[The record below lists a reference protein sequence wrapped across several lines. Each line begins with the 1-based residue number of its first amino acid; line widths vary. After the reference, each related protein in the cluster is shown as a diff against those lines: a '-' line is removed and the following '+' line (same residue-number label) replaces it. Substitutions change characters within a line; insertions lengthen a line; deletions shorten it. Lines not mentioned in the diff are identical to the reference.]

1 MATLI
6 PALNSCV
13 SRMTSGERR
22 FAHRLVDKLE
32 DDYLCWYNVP
42 VGSKALYPDF
52 IILHPRR
59 GILVLEVKD
68 LSLDSIKSIDKH
80 FVLFLTKNGLKQVVN
95 PVLQARQYAYTIV
108 DQLERDPNLKVQEG
122 RYLGKLL
129 FPWGYGV
136 VLSNITRRQFEETD
150 LRDVIE
156 PDRVICKD
164 EMTESAD
171 PEEFQSRLWRTF
183 TVEFDRMLTMPE
195 IERIR
200 WHLFPE
206 IRVEQQQLSLLG
218 KETQVTSLKDSI
230 PDLVRIMD
238 IQQEQLARSL
248 GEGHRV
254 IHGTAGSGKTMIL
267 VYRVQHLAKVIQK
280 PILVL
285 CFNVSLSS
293 QLEQMIA
300 ERGLSQQVSVRNF
313 HGWCKDQLKLYHV
326 PSPQQSSDD
335 SQQYFEQLVQNVI
348 HGVEYGQIPAAQYGA
363 VLIDEGHDF
372 RPEWLKLI
380 VQMIDPQISS
390 LLLLYDDAQS
400 IYENDSR
407 PKFSFASVGIQARG
421 RTSILRINYR
431 NTAEVLAVAYEF
443 AKETLNPHDAD
454 EDGIPVI
461 APESAGR
468 HGAIPLI
475 SHRLNLTSEIDYI
488 IECLN
493 QYHDDGISWREMT
506 VIYRERF
513 IGKEVVK
520 KFHRAGIPFEWL
532 QESKMSRHFNPSDDS
547 VKVMTMHSS
556 KGLEF
561 PVVAIPGI
569 GYMPQKDSD
578 PAEEARLLYV
588 GMTRAMEHLVMTYHA
603 ESAFTQKLVAARE
616 RVAA

>member
-95 PVLQARQYAYTIV
+95 PLLQARQYAYTIA
-108 DQLERDPNLKVQEG
+108 DQLERDPHLKVQEG

-136 VLSNITRRQFEETD
+136 VLYNITRRQFEETD
-150 LRDVIE
+150 LREVIE

-171 PEEFQSRLWRTF
+171 PEEFQSRLWRMF
-183 TVEFDRMLTMPE
+183 TVEFNCMLTMPE

-206 IRVEQQQLSLLG
+206 IRVEQHQLSLLG
-218 KETQVTSLKDSI
+218 EESQGAIMKDSI
-230 PDLVRIMD
+230 PDIVRIMD
-238 IQQEQLARSL
+238 LQQEQLARSL

-267 VYRVQHLAKVIQK
+267 VYRVQYLAKVIQK

-293 QLEQMIA
+293 QLEQMMT

-335 SQQYFEQLVQNVI
+335 SHQYSEQLVQNVM
-348 HGVEYGQIPAAQYGA
+348 HGVEHGQIPTAQYGA

-372 RPEWLKLI
+372 HPEWLKLI

-400 IYENDSR
+400 IYGNNSR

-493 QYHDDGISWREMT
+493 QYHDDGIAWREMAI
-506 VIYRERF
+506 IYRINF
-513 IGKEVVK
+513 MGKEAVNRLR
-520 KFHRAGIPFEWL
+520 RAEIPVEWL
-532 QESKMSRHFNPSDDS
+532 QESKESRHFNPSDDS

-569 GYMPQKDSD
+569 GYMPQKDSE

>member
-52 IILHPRR
+52 IVLHPRR

-95 PVLQARQYAYTIV
+95 PLLQARQYAYTIA
-108 DQLERDPNLKVQEG
+108 DQLERDPHLKVQEG

-150 LRDVIE
+150 LREVIE

-171 PEEFQSRLWRTF
+171 PEEFQSRLWRMF
-183 TVEFDRMLTMPE
+183 TVEFNRVLTMPE

-206 IRVEQQQLSLLG
+206 IRVAQHQLSLLG
-218 KETQVTSLKDSI
+218 EESQGSIMKDSI
-230 PDLVRIMD
+230 PDLVHIMD
-238 IQQEQLARSL
+238 LQQEQLARSL
-248 GEGHRV
+248 GDGHRV

-267 VYRVQHLAKVIQK
+267 VYRAQYLAKVLQK

-285 CFNVSLSS
+285 CYNVSLSS

-400 IYENDSR
+400 IYGNDSR

-493 QYHDDGISWREMT
+493 QYHNDGISWREMT